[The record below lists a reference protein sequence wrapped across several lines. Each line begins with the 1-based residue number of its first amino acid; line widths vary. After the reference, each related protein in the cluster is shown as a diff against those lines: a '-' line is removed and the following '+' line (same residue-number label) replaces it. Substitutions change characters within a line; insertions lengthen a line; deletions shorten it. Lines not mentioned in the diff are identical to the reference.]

1 MSDWTSGYVADIGY
15 TFGYYQELN
24 PQRVKLAF
32 LNAGLVCPEFGA
44 ACELGFGQGMSAN
57 IHAAASLCSW
67 HGTDFNPEQASFA
80 QELASASGAN
90 AHLYDESFAEFA
102 QRDLP
107 EFDYIGLHGIWS
119 WISDENRQI
128 IVDFVKRRLK
138 VGGVLYIS
146 YNTLP
151 GWAPFIPMRH
161 LMVEH
166 AQLMGSEGSG
176 ILNRIDGALNF
187 TDRLI
192 ATSPTYAKVNPQVK
206 DKIDQVKKLDR
217 SYVAHEYFNRDWN
230 PMHFSEMAKWLKPAK
245 ISYACSAGYLDHV
258 DAINLSTEQKTLL
271 NEITD
276 LTFKESVRDYMVN
289 QQFRRD
295 YWVKGAR
302 KMTTLEQAEGIRK
315 LRFVL
320 LKYRATVALKAYG
333 ALGEANLNDSIY
345 NPLLDLMADHK
356 IRSFEQIEIELKPH
370 GIDFPKLVQAL
381 LVLTGNSTFACTQD
395 EQVIS
400 KAKRQIDKLNACI
413 LNKARG
419 NSELAYLATPV
430 TGGALLVGRS
440 QQLFVLA
447 IQNGLKKPEEWA
459 TFVESILRTQGQKIV
474 KKGKALETQDEMLA
488 ELKTLANDFS
498 AKQLPILKAL
508 LII

>member
-1 MSDWTSGYVADIGY
+1 MNDWTSGYVADIGY

-32 LNAGLVCPEFGA
+32 LNSGLVCPEFGN

-57 IHAAASLCSW
+57 IHAAASVCSW

-102 QRDLP
+102 LRDLP

-128 IVDFVKRRLK
+128 IVDFVKKRLK

-151 GWAPFIPMRH
+151 GWGPFMPMRH

-166 AQLMGSEGSG
+166 ALVMGSKGSG

-192 ATSPTYAKVNPQVK
+192 ATTPTYTKVNSQVK
-206 DKIDQVKKLDR
+206 DKFEQVKKLDKN
-217 SYVAHEYFNRDWN
+217 YVAHEYFNRDWK
-230 PMHFSEMAKWLKPAK
+230 PMHFSDIAKWLEPAK
-245 ISYACSAGYLDHV
+245 LSFACSASYLDH
-258 DAINLSTEQKTLL
+258 IESLNLRPEQAKLL
-271 NEITD
+271 NEIND
-276 LTFKESVRDYMVN
+276 VTFRETTRDFIVN

-302 KMTTLEQAEGIRK
+302 RQTLLEQKESIQK
-315 LRFVL
+315 LKFILIVERDSVSL
-320 LKYRATVALKAYG
+320 TMIG
-333 ALGEANLNDSIY
+333 PLGEANLNKEIY
-345 NPLLDLMADHK
+345 NPLLDLLADYEM
-356 IRSFEQIEIELKPH
+356 RSFAQIESALSKY
-370 GIDFPKLVQAL
+370 GLDFAKLFQAL
-381 LVLTGNSTFACTQD
+381 LVLTGTTTIACVQD

-400 KAKRQIDKLNACI
+400 KAKRQTDKINSYF
-413 LNKARG
+413 LNKSRG
-419 NSELAYLATPV
+419 SNELGYLASPV
-430 TGGALLVGRS
+430 TGGAIAVGRF

-447 IQNGLKKPEEWA
+447 IQKGLKKPEDWA
-459 TFVESILRTQGQKIV
+459 AFVDGILSAQGQKIV
-474 KKGKALETQDEMLA
+474 KEGKALETQDEMLA
-488 ELKTLANDFS
+488 ELNNMAKDFS
-498 AKQLPILKAL
+498 GKQLPILKAL
-508 LII
+508 QII